1 MSDRR
6 ASGRPGDSYQDD
18 AYYRPIEADLERQ
31 YGLPE
36 GALAAIRKQGERTN
50 RGVVSSAGGRSVYQ
64 IIPGT
69 RDLFLKKY
77 GVNAYA
83 GDADAARVAALH
95 LKESLDRTGDWSA
108 AVAEYHGG
116 PDKSQHGPINRAYVQ
131 RVTGKIVSVPGRG
144 GATALAPG
152 VDLNDFSMED
162 LQHTAPVDVGSR
174 KPLGPKPKGE
184 KAPTVAQ
191 IITGGNIIAPAQADA
206 RPDTEQVNQINRE
219 AVNETAS
226 LAQFGFL
233 DRLEASMDKNFITNM
248 VIRGLSRDTHEGDP
262 EWHKKYLENQDAYE
276 KFAENQDELDLM
288 RSSRAQ
294 RSFDDFMDVQREIE
308 EARQRDRI
316 IGSSGHAFTW
326 ELGTT
331 VADPVGWIATAG
343 VGKLGQAAFKG
354 PSLARLAIEGATVNI
369 GFEAARD
376 FSGDKAV
383 SVEDYLKSGVIG
395 LGMGAALYPIL
406 GRTGADTSVMES
418 ITGETARVARQ
429 ADEIA
434 QEAALRVPEGSSPRV
449 VQEAQQGV
457 VVDRTKREIEYGL
470 GDIADEDKF
479 LSADPEL
486 ARTANTG
493 VRGRVIQDNNL
504 GTISDPAEQAIYAE
518 AAARADDIVE
528 RAGDL
533 SKGLEGRLL
542 KSVGLES
549 DGLTL
554 LRSGSNALKAAAIN
568 LLEIT
573 TGAGGR
579 KPSAAIQQVMRE
591 RAYMRH
597 MVNYDE
603 SFEMWRRAEGIS
615 KADTFFDTAHRAR
628 FDREVMLEVERRA
641 QVAEG
646 SLSRNPAVV
655 KAADAWE
662 EGMNT
667 MRLEQQAVKSLGNER
682 LGDTSRGYFRHMI
695 DPRKLLALSPDQKA
709 AVEGVLAK
717 QFRSLN
723 EYTYIDKATKEKV
736 TKAFDLKFS
745 RRLAKEY
752 IAAAERRGMGAFDV
766 PANLYS
772 SEAADVISD
781 ALVAMKGIP
790 AAERDAILGKYSRG
804 GPAYTKGRLKLDLT
818 AEIGDGMLLGDV
830 FRQDILGL
838 YRGYA
843 RHVSGEV
850 ALANYGVYGKKGLDM
865 LRDLARRQGATADEL
880 KAFERVGA
888 EFLNQPWHGATR
900 IQALDN
906 LRLITSASRLG
917 GMGFTQIGEFGNALA
932 AVGVKA
938 VLSNIGSAKR
948 LIREVGKLRK
958 GLEADNPILRDLD
971 STYGNIG
978 MEGYQLQR
986 VFDSVDNKVELYN
999 DEAAGLFTKAVRA
1012 GAHFNSIASGHRAIL
1027 AVQTRGMAEQIL
1039 RKAMGYIRSGKEDIA
1054 LADMGFTKEI
1064 KDHLR
1069 EHMDSIAKFDSRG
1082 RLTSLDLYA
1091 APLEPRI
1098 VQAMAQAVERGS
1110 AQIIQRTFIGETGKW
1125 AHDDWLKLLF
1135 QFRTFSLTSVE
1146 KQWGRN
1152 VANYGAVKSFAILM
1166 GAMGFALPIHATRV
1180 QARMVGMS
1188 RKEREDYAEKNLNT
1202 NALTRATLN
1211 YASSA
1216 GLLGDFLDITSTMGT
1231 KVGVLPKEYA
1241 TASGARTGSTGGVGT
1256 LVPGIGMMDDLYKG
1270 TVGGQFKKLP
1280 KVLPGSNLPA
1290 VAPVISGLTPDS
1302 N

>member
-36 GALAAIRKQGERTN
+36 GALASIRKSGERTN

-64 IIPGT
+64 VIPST

-83 GDADAARVAALH
+83 GDAEAARVAALH
-95 LKESLDRTGDWSA
+95 LKESLDRTGNWPE

-116 PDKSQHGPINRAYVQ
+116 PDKSKHGPINRAYVQ
-131 RVTGKIVSVPGRG
+131 RVTGKVVTVPGTG

-152 VDLNDFSMED
+152 IDLNDFSMEE
-162 LQHTAPVDVGSR
+162 LQHTAPADVGSR
-174 KPLGPKPKGE
+174 KPLGPKPSGQKT
-184 KAPTVAQ
+184 PSVAQ
-191 IITGGNIIAPAQADA
+191 IITGGNIIAPGREDA
-206 RPDTEQVNQINRE
+206 RPDTTQIDQINAE
-219 AVNETAS
+219 AVAETSS
-226 LAQFGFL
+226 LASVTFG
-233 DRLEASMDKNFITNM
+233 DRLEAAMDKNFITNM

-262 EWHKKYLENQDAYE
+262 EWHKKYLQDQDAIE
-276 KFAENQDELDLM
+276 KFAQNQDELDLL

-294 RSFDDFMDVQREIE
+294 RSFDDFMDVQTEIE
-308 EARQRDRI
+308 QARERDRI

-331 VADPVGWIATAG
+331 LADPVGWIATAG
-343 VGKLGQAAFKG
+343 IGKVGQAISKG
-354 PSLARLAIEGATVNI
+354 PSLARLAVEGATVNI
-369 GFEAARD
+369 GFEAIKD
-376 FSGDKAV
+376 YSGDNV
-383 SVEDYLKSGVIG
+383 TVEDYLKSGVLG
-395 LGMGAALYPIL
+395 LGMGAALYPIV
-406 GRTGADTSVMES
+406 GRTGVDTSALEG
-418 ITGETARVARQ
+418 ITAETGRVVRQ
-429 ADEIA
+429 ADEVA
-434 QEAALRVPEGSSPRV
+434 QEAALRVPEGASPRV

-457 VVDRTKREIEYGL
+457 VVDRTKREIQYGL
-470 GDIADEDKF
+470 GEISDEDRF

-486 ARTANTG
+486 QRTANSG

-504 GTISDPAEQAIYAE
+504 GTIADPAEQALYAE
-518 AAARADDIVE
+518 AAARSDDIVE

-542 KSVGLES
+542 RSVGLES

-591 RAYMRH
+591 RSYMRH

-603 SFEMWRRAEGIS
+603 AFDVWRRAEGIS
-615 KADTFFDTAHRAR
+615 KADAFFDTAHRAR

-641 QVAEG
+641 QTAEG
-646 SLSRNPAVV
+646 TFSRNPAVV
-655 KAADAWE
+655 KAANAWE

-667 MRLEQQAVKSLGNER
+667 MRLEQQAVKSLGHER

-695 DPRKLLALSPDQKA
+695 DPRKLLALSPDQKQ
-709 AVEGVLAK
+709 AVENVLAK

-723 EYTYIDKATKEKV
+723 EYTYIDKATKEKI

-772 SEAADVISD
+772 SEAADVIGD
-781 ALVAMKGIP
+781 ALAAMKGIP
-790 AAERDAILGKYSRG
+790 DAEREAILGKYSRG
-804 GPAYTKGRLKLDLT
+804 GPAYTKGRLRLDLS
-818 AEIGDGMLLGDV
+818 ADIGNGMMLGDV
-830 FRQDILGL
+830 FKQDILGL

-843 RHVSGEV
+843 RRVSGEV

-906 LRLITSASRLG
+906 LRLVTSAARLG
-917 GMGFTQIGEFGNALA
+917 GMGFTQIGEFGNAIA

-948 LIREVGKLRK
+948 LIKEVGKLRK

-978 MEGYQLQR
+978 MDGYQLQR
-986 VFDSVDNKVELYN
+986 MFDNVDSKVELYN
-999 DEAAGLFTKAVRA
+999 DEAAGLMTKAVRA
-1012 GAHFNSIASGHRAIL
+1012 GAHFNSVASGHRIVL

-1039 RKAMGYIRSGKEDIA
+1039 RKAMGYIKSGKEDVA

-1069 EHMDSIAKFDSRG
+1069 EHMDTIAKFDGRG

-1091 APLEPRI
+1091 AQLEPRI

-1152 VANYGAVKSFAILM
+1152 TANYGAVRSFAILM
-1166 GAMGFALPIHATRV
+1166 GTMGFALPIHAARV
-1180 QARMVGMS
+1180 NAKMVGMS
-1188 RKEREDYAEKNLNT
+1188 RKEREDYAEKNLNA

-1241 TASGARTGSTGGVGT
+1241 TASGARTGSTGGIGA
-1256 LVPGIGMMDDLYKG
+1256 LIPGIGMMDDLYKG

-1280 KVLPGSNLPA
+1280 KVLPGANLPA

-1302 N
+1302 D